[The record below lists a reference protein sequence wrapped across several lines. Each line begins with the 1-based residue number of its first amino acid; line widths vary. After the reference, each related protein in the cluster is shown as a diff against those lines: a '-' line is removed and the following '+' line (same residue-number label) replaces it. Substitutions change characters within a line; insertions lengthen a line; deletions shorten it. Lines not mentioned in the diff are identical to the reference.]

1 MKRRAYGGQGLTT
14 IKVSMI
20 QMDILFGNP
29 KGNLDKAIPL
39 IEEAAREGSR
49 VVLLPELWTTG
60 YSYENLRGLVESLGG
75 KTTSAVLNAASS
87 NNVYVIGSIPR
98 IKDNTIYNTCLVV
111 GPHGVV
117 GHYDKVHLF
126 RLIGENNFFTAGN
139 SYSIYHTEFGA
150 IGTALCYDIR
160 FPELCRPIA
169 IAGAKTLFVPAEWPH
184 PRLNHWRSLLI
195 GRAIE
200 NQMFVVGCN
209 RVGMDPTNEYF
220 GHSMI
225 VDPAGEVLVEG
236 GETEALLTGELDLEK
251 VDRIRSQI
259 PCFKD
264 RNTAAYENRVDF
276 KEA

>member
-1 MKRRAYGGQGLTT
+1 MAT
-14 IKVSMI
+14 IKVSML
-20 QMDILFGNP
+20 QMDIVFGNP
-29 KGNLDKAIPL
+29 KANSDKAIPL
-39 IEEAAREGSR
+39 IEAAAREGSK

-60 YSYENLRGLVESLGG
+60 YSYEDLRSLAESLEE
-75 KTTSAVLNAASS
+75 KTSSAVLNAASS

-98 IKDNTIYNTCLVV
+98 IKDNMIYNTCLVV
-111 GPHGVV
+111 GPHGIV
-117 GHYDKVHLF
+117 GRYDKVHLF
-126 RLIGENNFFTAGN
+126 RLIGENNFFTAGK
-139 SYSIYHTEFGA
+139 SYSIYHMEFGV

-169 IAGAKTLFVPAEWPH
+169 IAGAKILFVPAEWPH
-184 PRLNHWRSLLI
+184 PRLKHWRSLLI

-209 RVGMDPTNEYF
+209 RVGMDPLNTYF

-236 GETEALLTGELDLEK
+236 GESEALLTGGIDLEK

-259 PCFKD
+259 PCFED
-264 RNTAAYENRVDF
+264 RNTVAYENRVEF
-276 KEA
+276 RET

>member
-1 MKRRAYGGQGLTT
+1 MTT

-20 QMDILFGNP
+20 QMDIFFGNP
-29 KGNLDKAIPL
+29 KGNIDKAIPV
-39 IEEAAREGSR
+39 IEEAAREGAR
-49 VVLLPELWTTG
+49 VALLPELWTTG
-60 YSYENLRGLVESLGG
+60 YSYENLRPLAESLGG

-87 NNVYVIGSIPR
+87 NNIYVIGSIPR
-98 IKDNTIYNTCLVV
+98 IKDNVLYNTCVV
-111 GPHGVV
+111 MGPHGIV
-117 GHYDKVHLF
+117 GHYDKAHLF
-126 RLIGENNFFTAGN
+126 RLIGEDNYFSAGN
-139 SYSIYHTEFGA
+139 SYSIYDTELGA

-160 FPELCRPIA
+160 FPELCRSMA
-169 IAGAKTLFVPAEWPH
+169 IAGAKILFVPAEWPH

-195 GRAIE
+195 ARAIE

-209 RVGMDPTNEYF
+209 RVGTDPMNKYF

-236 GETEALLTGELDLEK
+236 SESEALLSAQLDLKK
-251 VDRIRSQI
+251 VDRIRSLI

-264 RNTAAYENRVDF
+264 RNAAAYENRADF